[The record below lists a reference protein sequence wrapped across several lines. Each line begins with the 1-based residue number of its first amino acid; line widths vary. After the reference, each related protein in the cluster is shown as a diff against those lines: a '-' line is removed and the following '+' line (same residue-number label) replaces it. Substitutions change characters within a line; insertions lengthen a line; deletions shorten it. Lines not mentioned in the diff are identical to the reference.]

1 MKWEIKKP
9 VSEESATAED
19 GPETADE
26 EKECQQH
33 APGGGGDGDGGGDG
47 ARQHK
52 ESPYLCFLEAVSG
65 EEVGS
70 VGACPGDT

>member
-26 EKECQQH
+26 EKECQQQ
-33 APGGGGDGDGGGDG
+33 APGGDRSGGGT
-47 ARQHK
+47 RQHK

>member
-9 VSEESATAED
+9 VSEDSAAAED
-19 GPETADE
+19 GPETVDE
-26 EKECQQH
+26 EKEGQQH
-33 APGGGGDGDGGGDG
+33 APGGGGGGGG

-65 EEVGS
+65 EEVGG
-70 VGACPGDT
+70 VGACPGAT

>member
-9 VSEESATAED
+9 VSEDSAAAED
-19 GPETADE
+19 GPETVDE
-26 EKECQQH
+26 EKEGQQY
-33 APGGGGDGDGGGDG
+33 APGGGGGGGG

-65 EEVGS
+65 EEVGG
-70 VGACPGDT
+70 VGACPGAT

>member
-26 EKECQQH
+26 EKECQQQ
-33 APGGGGDGDGGGDG
+33 APGGGGGGT
-47 ARQHK
+47 RQHK

>member
-9 VSEESATAED
+9 VSEDSAAAED

-26 EKECQQH
+26 EKECQQQ
-33 APGGGGDGDGGGDG
+33 APGGGGGGGG
-47 ARQHK
+47 TRQHK

>member
-9 VSEESATAED
+9 VSEDSAAAED

-26 EKECQQH
+26 EKEGQQH
-33 APGGGGDGDGGGDG
+33 APGGGGGG

-65 EEVGS
+65 EEVGG
-70 VGACPGDT
+70 VGACPGAT

>member
-26 EKECQQH
+26 EKECQQQ
-33 APGGGGDGDGGGDG
+33 APGGGGDG

>member
-26 EKECQQH
+26 EKEGQQH
-33 APGGGGDGDGGGDG
+33 APGGGGDGGRGGGG
-47 ARQHK
+47 TRQPK

-70 VGACPGDT
+70 VAACPGDT

>member
-26 EKECQQH
+26 EKECQQQ
-33 APGGGGDGDGGGDG
+33 APGGGGGGT
-47 ARQHK
+47 RQHK

-65 EEVGS
+65 EEVGG
-70 VGACPGDT
+70 VGACPDDT

>member
-9 VSEESATAED
+9 VSEDSATAED

-26 EKECQQH
+26 EKECQQQ
-33 APGGGGDGDGGGDG
+33 APGGGGGGT
-47 ARQHK
+47 RQHK

-65 EEVGS
+65 EEVGG

>member
-26 EKECQQH
+26 EKECQQQ
-33 APGGGGDGDGGGDG
+33 APGGGGGG

-65 EEVGS
+65 EEVGG

>member
-26 EKECQQH
+26 EKKCQQQ
-33 APGGGGDGDGGGDG
+33 APGGGGDG